1 MAHIPE
7 RSLTAVKSD
16 PDARPPAPAHR
27 GERDVLHLLASIELA
42 AGGPGTGLEP
52 LAELPVGS
60 LAAKRS
66 LVLLIIDGLGLDYL
80 TRASPV
86 GLLAGNLLGGLR
98 SVCPATTAAAVT
110 TFFTGLSPASHG
122 LLGWFTPFEARDQV
136 VLPLLAQVRGGR
148 ALPAG
153 DVAALYRS
161 PPLAARLTRDCH
173 VATARNLADSAY
185 SRHHAGPAQRHGYRS
200 LGGLFGQLER
210 LVRAAGPPRYVHAYW
225 PQLDQLAHEY
235 GIGHRRTREHLRQV
249 EAQLRRFLQTIAGSD
264 TLLLVTSDHGFVDIA
279 PAQRLLLNDQP
290 QLLQRLR
297 LPLAGESRLAF
308 VHAKPEQRAALGAE
322 LADYL
327 GERGTVYDGGRFI
340 EAGFFGPGEPH
351 PALAQRV
358 GDFVVAMADGWTLRD
373 RLPGERPFS
382 PVGVHGGLS
391 DAERWV
397 PLAVFEA

>member
-1 MAHIPE
+1 
-7 RSLTAVKSD
+7 LTAIRFC
-16 PDARPPAPAHR
+16 PAACPPAPR
-27 GERDVLHLLASIELA
+27 SGDDPDVLNLMASVELA
-42 AGGPGTGLEP
+42 AGGPGGAAAP
-52 LAELPVGS
+52 LAELTART
-60 LAAKRS
+60 LAAKRN
-66 LVLLIIDGLGLDYL
+66 LVLLIVDGLGLEYL
-80 TRASPV
+80 MHSSPAGPLAS
-86 GLLAGNLLGGLR
+86 NLVGGLR

-110 TFFTGLSPASHG
+110 TFFTGLSPGSHG
-122 LLGWFTPFEARDQV
+122 LLGWFTPFEARDEV
-136 VLPLLAQVRGGR
+136 VLPLLAQARGGR

-161 PPLAARLTRDCH
+161 PPLAARLGRDCH
-173 VATARNLADSAY
+173 VVTARNLAGSAY

-210 LVRAAGPPRYVHAYW
+210 LLRTAGPPRYVHAYW
-225 PQLDQLAHEY
+225 PQLDQLAHEH
-235 GIGHRRTREHLRQV
+235 GISHRRTHEHLRQI
-249 EAQLRRFLQTIAGSD
+249 EAQLGRFLKTIAGSD

-308 VHAKPEQRAALGAE
+308 VHAKPGQRAALGAG

-327 GERGTVYDGGRFI
+327 GERGTVYDGERFI